1 MGAMSEME
9 NITVWLSLANTV
21 FASIAFVI
29 WYFAIWQEDEEKFDA
44 KKVLIVDDQNHEIS
58 DKDENHGK
66 YDTVNS
72 DTDDE
77 DVKSNDDKHL
87 YVKPSLRTGDNML
100 NYHDYCCY
108 YQNTIKH
115 ETADVKDAQDDIKH
129 TKYVRAANA
138 ESKVVENAN
147 TKDKMVAEV
156 IKDPS
161 AQLDMKTT
169 LAVPAKATFQ
179 WPKHENTIEQLRAG
193 KEQSR
198 GRISQEV
205 QDTLESLG
213 IMRDST
219 ARQNVGM
226 DSIKV
231 SDSARLSAKLIGKKQ
246 VRITWD
252 NFMAKSRP
260 GLKLDSDSPRQRKP
274 QNYQRKNKNAKQSK
288 PDNAGKQTSSFIRT
302 FKTENCINL
311 VRVV

>member
-1 MGAMSEME
+1 MAMSEME

-44 KKVLIVDDQNHEIS
+44 KKVLIVDDHEIN
-58 DKDENHGK
+58 DKDDIHG
-66 YDTVNS
+66 S

-77 DVKSNDDKHL
+77 DLKSNDDKHL

-115 ETADVKDAQDDIKH
+115 EMTDVKDAQDDIKH
-129 TKYVRAANA
+129 TKYVRSANA
-138 ESKVVENAN
+138 ESKIVENAD
-147 TKDKMVAEV
+147 TKDTMVAKV

-193 KEQSR
+193 QEQSI

-205 QDTLESLG
+205 QDKLESLG
-213 IMRDST
+213 IMRDCA
-219 ARQNVGM
+219 ARQQVGM
-226 DSIKV
+226 NNIKV

-288 PDNAGKQTSSFIRT
+288 PDNAGKPTTSFIRT
-302 FKTENCINL
+302 FKPENCINL

>member
-1 MGAMSEME
+1 MAMSEME

-44 KKVLIVDDQNHEIS
+44 KKVLIVDDHEIN
-58 DKDENHGK
+58 DKDDIHG
-66 YDTVNS
+66 S
-72 DTDDE
+72 DDE

-87 YVKPSLRTGDNML
+87 YVKPSLRNDDNMM

-115 ETADVKDAQDDIKH
+115 DMTDVKDAQDDIKH
-129 TKYVRAANA
+129 TKYVRSANA
-138 ESKVVENAN
+138 ESKVVENAD

-193 KEQSR
+193 QEQSI

-205 QDTLESLG
+205 QDKLESLG
-213 IMRDST
+213 IMRDCA

-288 PDNAGKQTSSFIRT
+288 SDNAGKQTSSFIRT
-302 FKTENCINL
+302 FKTESCVNL
-311 VRVV
+311 VRAI